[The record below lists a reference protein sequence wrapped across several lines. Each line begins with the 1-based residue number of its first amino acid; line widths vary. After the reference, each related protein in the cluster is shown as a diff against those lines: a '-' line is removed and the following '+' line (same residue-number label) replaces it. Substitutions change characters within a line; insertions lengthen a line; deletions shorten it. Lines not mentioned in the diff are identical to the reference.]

1 MAAPAEAL
9 AAIDGLGGII
19 AASAAEFFSL
29 PQTGELIARL
39 AEAGVRMTSDL
50 RPAGG
55 VFEGMTFVLTGTL
68 PTYTRSEAAGLIESR
83 GGKVSGSVSKKTT
96 YPLRGRRPAASWI
109 RHSLSAYPSWM
120 RWNSAAWPGLTRPTE
135 TTGNRRLSGGT
146 ASGAITKT
154 GLQLPQKGKTA
165 NLFFAANIQFVV

>member
-96 YPLRGRRPAASWI
+96 YLLAGEAAGSKLDKAQSLGIPVLDEVEFRRMAGIDAAD
-109 RHSLSAYPSWM
+109 
-120 RWNSAAWPGLTRPTE
+120 
-135 TTGNRRLSGGT
+135 
-146 ASGAITKT
+146 
-154 GLQLPQKGKTA
+154 
-165 NLFFAANIQFVV
+165 